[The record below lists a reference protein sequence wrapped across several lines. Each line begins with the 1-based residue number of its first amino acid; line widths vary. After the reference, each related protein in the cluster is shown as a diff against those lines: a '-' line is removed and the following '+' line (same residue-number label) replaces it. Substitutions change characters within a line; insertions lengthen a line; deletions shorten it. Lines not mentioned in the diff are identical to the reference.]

1 MPTYSYVIRDSE
13 GRRIEDSLK
22 AVNYEAALESLRKK
36 GAGQI
41 VSVRE
46 IRGGV
51 ALDEMTVGERV
62 SLSLYRLRHRVP
74 LKTLVFFTRQLST
87 MFSAG
92 LTIEKSIQNLL
103 TEEKSHRFKRIL
115 AQVSTDI
122 KKGYA
127 LSEAM
132 AKHPGVF
139 SNLYVALVHAGEV
152 SGNLHII
159 LEELSDYLESV
170 ADTRQK
176 VISALSYPIFSLCF
190 LTGVI
195 TFLILVVVPKF
206 SDVYM
211 RFNTQLPGP
220 TRTLIAVSH
229 AISTHFFLVA
239 LLVIASIVALWL
251 ASLTN
256 RGGYVWDTIKLRFPV
271 FGHLVLNSLM
281 DKFARTFGILIGS
294 GVPVLESLGH
304 AVRVVENRV
313 IGRGLREA
321 RGLIKD
327 GYAISVSL
335 KKTGVF
341 PPILVQL
348 IATGEETGEMD
359 KLLDKASQFYT
370 KQVDATIGRLT
381 SLIEPLLII
390 LIGVVIGLILIS
402 VYLPVFMLGR
412 AVQMGA

>member
-1 MPTYSYVIRDSE
+1 
-13 GRRIEDSLK
+13 
-22 AVNYEAALESLRKK
+22 
-36 GAGQI
+36 
-41 VSVRE
+41 VRE

>member
-1 MPTYSYVIRDSE
+1 MPTYAYVIRDDA
-13 GRRIEDSLK
+13 GRRVEDTVK
-22 AVNYEAALESLRKK
+22 AVNYEAALELLRKK
-36 GAGQI
+36 RVGQV

-46 IRGGV
+46 MRSGV
-51 ALDEMTVGERV
+51 AFEEMTVGER
-62 SLSLYRLRHRVP
+62 LSVAVYRLRHRVP

-103 TEEKSHRFKRIL
+103 TEEKSHRFRRIL
-115 AQVSTDI
+115 AQISTDL

-152 SGNLHII
+152 SGNLHVI

-176 VISALSYPIFSLCF
+176 VISALSYPVFSLFF
-190 LTGVI
+190 LAGVI
-195 TFLILVVVPKF
+195 TFLLLVVVPKF
-206 SDVYM
+206 GDVYT
-211 RFNTQLPGP
+211 RFNARLPGP

-229 AISTHFFLVA
+229 TISNHFFIVA
-239 LLVIASIVALWL
+239 FLVIAGIFLLWL
-251 ASLTN
+251 ISLTP
-256 RGGYVWDTIKLRFPV
+256 RGGFVWDSIKLRFPV
-271 FGHLVLNSLM
+271 FGNLVLNSLM

-313 IGRGLREA
+313 LGRGLRQA

-327 GYAISVSL
+327 GYAISVSM
-335 KKTGVF
+335 KKSGVF

-359 KLLDKASQFYT
+359 KLLDKAAQFYE
-370 KQVDATIGRLT
+370 KQVDATISRLT

-390 LIGVVIGLILIS
+390 MIGIVIALILIS

>member
-1 MPTYSYVIRDSE
+1 MPTYAYVIRDNE
-13 GRRIEDSLK
+13 GRRIEDNLK
-22 AVNYEAALESLRKK
+22 AVNYEAALEVLRKK
-36 GAGQI
+36 RVGQI

-46 IRGGV
+46 MKSGI
-51 ALDEMTVGERV
+51 ALDEMTVGERISV
-62 SLSLYRLRHRVP
+62 ALYRLRNHVP

-103 TEEKSHRFKRIL
+103 TEEKSLRFKRIL
-115 AQVSTDI
+115 AQVSTDL

-139 SNLYVALVHAGEV
+139 SNLYIALVHAGEV
-152 SGNLHII
+152 SGNLHVI

-176 VISALSYPIFSLCF
+176 VISAMSYPVFSLVF
-190 LTGVI
+190 LAGVI
-195 TFLILVVVPKF
+195 TFLLLIVVPRF
-206 SDVYM
+206 GDVYT
-211 RFNTQLPGP
+211 RFNAQLPIA
-220 TRTLIAVSH
+220 TRTLIAVSRT
-229 AISTHFFLVA
+229 ISNHFFIVA
-239 LLVIASIVALWL
+239 LLVIGTMLALWL
-251 ASLTN
+251 ITLTP
-256 RGGYVWDTIKLRFPV
+256 RGGYIWDTIKLRFPI
-271 FGHLVLNSLM
+271 FGNLLLNSLM

-294 GVPVLESLGH
+294 GVPVLESLNH

-313 IGRGLREA
+313 LGRGLRDA

-341 PPILVQL
+341 PSILIQL

-359 KLLDKASQFYT
+359 KLLDKASQFYE
-370 KQVDATIGRLT
+370 KQVDATISRLT

-390 LIGVVIGLILIS
+390 MIGIVIALILIS

>member
-1 MPTYSYVIRDSE
+1 MPTYAYVIRDDT
-13 GRRIEDSLK
+13 GRRIEDSLR
-22 AVNYEAALESLRKK
+22 AVNYEAALEALRKK
-36 GAGQI
+36 GAGQV

-46 IRGGV
+46 VRSGV
-51 ALDEMTVGERV
+51 ALDEMTVGERISV
-62 SLSLYRLRHRVP
+62 ALYRLRHRVP

-103 TEEKSHRFKRIL
+103 AEERSHRFKRIL
-115 AQVSTDI
+115 AQVSTDL

-132 AKHPGVF
+132 AKHPGIF

-152 SGNLHII
+152 SGNLHLI
-159 LEELSDYLESV
+159 LEQLSDYLESV

-176 VISALSYPIFSLCF
+176 VISALSYPVFSLVF
-190 LTGVI
+190 LAVVV
-195 TFLILVVVPKF
+195 TFLLLVVVPRF
-206 SDVYM
+206 GDVYM
-211 RFNTQLPGP
+211 RFGARLPGP
-220 TRTLIAVSH
+220 TRMLIAVSH
-229 AISTHFFLVA
+229 TISNHFFIVA
-239 LLVIASIVALWL
+239 LLVIAALLLVWVI
-251 ASLTN
+251 SLTP
-256 RGGYVWDTIKLRFPV
+256 RGGYVWDTIKLRFPI

-294 GVPVLESLGH
+294 GVPVLESLSH

-313 IGRGLREA
+313 VGRGLRDA

-359 KLLDKASQFYT
+359 KLLDKAAQFYE
-370 KQVDATIGRLT
+370 KQVDATISRLT

-390 LIGVVIGLILIS
+390 VIGVVIALILIS

>member
-1 MPTYSYVIRDSE
+1 MPTYSYVIRDAE
-13 GRRIEDSLK
+13 GRRLEDSLK

-51 ALDEMTVGERV
+51 AFDEMTVGERV

-251 ASLTN
+251 ATLTT

>member
-1 MPTYSYVIRDSE
+1 MPTYSYVIRDGE
-13 GRRIEDSLK
+13 GRRLEDSLK

-41 VSVRE
+41 ISVRE

-103 TEEKSHRFKRIL
+103 AEEKSHRFKRIL
-115 AQVSTDI
+115 AQVSTDL

-176 VISALSYPIFSLCF
+176 VISVLSYPIFSLCF

-239 LLVIASIVALWL
+239 LLVIASLIALWL
-251 ASLTN
+251 ASLTP

-390 LIGVVIGLILIS
+390 MIGVVIGLILIS

>member
-1 MPTYSYVIRDSE
+1 MPTYSYVIRDAE
-13 GRRIEDSLK
+13 GRRLEDSLK
-22 AVNYEAALESLRKK
+22 AVNYEAALETLRKK

-41 VSVRE
+41 ISVRE
-46 IRGGV
+46 TRGGV
-51 ALDEMTVGERV
+51 AVDEMTVGERV

-103 TEEKSHRFKRIL
+103 AEERSYRFKRIL
-115 AQVSTDI
+115 AQVSTDL

-127 LSEAM
+127 LSDAM

-159 LEELSDYLESV
+159 LEQLSDYLESV
-170 ADTRQK
+170 SDTRQK

-229 AISTHFFLVA
+229 AISSHFLLVA
-239 LLVIASIVALWL
+239 FLVIAALVALWL
-251 ASLTN
+251 ASLTP
-256 RGGYVWDTIKLRFPV
+256 R
-271 FGHLVLNSLM
+271 
-281 DKFARTFGILIGS
+281 
-294 GVPVLESLGH
+294 
-304 AVRVVENRV
+304 
-313 IGRGLREA
+313 
-321 RGLIKD
+321 
-327 GYAISVSL
+327 
-335 KKTGVF
+335 
-341 PPILVQL
+341 
-348 IATGEETGEMD
+348 
-359 KLLDKASQFYT
+359 
-370 KQVDATIGRLT
+370 
-381 SLIEPLLII
+381 
-390 LIGVVIGLILIS
+390 
-402 VYLPVFMLGR
+402 
-412 AVQMGA
+412 